1 MKTLLRRLALSLV
14 VPGVFLVYA
23 APETSAEPSPALT
36 LTAPG
41 TGFKSPH
48 TLLVAA
54 RLNNATTHAVSA
66 VILRSAQLDTAAVL
80 TRLPVSIG
88 AIPARQAA
96 LVHLNFDSTNLI
108 HQKQYQLVLRGTYR
122 TSSGTKQKFVVRTA
136 LVLPP
141 AAPGRARLL
150 TATVKAH
157 AVRGAPFPPL
167 PPRFDKDVNLAHWT
181 VPTGPPAPG
190 TPTKSPS
197 SATPAPFGDPP
208 AVVFDANNSIGVT
221 GASTVTE
228 PSGGTNSNGIVFA
241 SGNWFAAY
249 STNGGGS
256 FTQVNPT
263 TIFPNDAIG
272 FCCDQIVQYVPSI
285 NRFIWLLQGNNGDRL
300 ASATPAAI
308 ASSGASAWT
317 YWNLPSTLFRQP
329 TGTGLDYPDVSVGTN
344 ALYLSWDVGFPACPT
359 GCRSG
364 LQVSRISLAGIQAG
378 GTITIDY
385 TNPAN
390 STMAWGSHLTQDTG
404 NEIFWAGHNSNS
416 QLRVFSLAEGSN
428 TYFWRDIG
436 ISTWPNNQLSS
447 LTPDNQNWLA
457 GSGGFPGN
465 AIIGSTRVGNQIWF
479 AWDAGTDKNF
489 AQPHIEMV
497 ALDRANN
504 FAKTRQVQIWNP
516 RYAFAYPALATNACT
531 GEVGLSFEY
540 GGGGNYENHVV
551 GFWGDF
557 LAYITTGSDVGT
569 TRFGDYVSI
578 RQAPPTKGD
587 PGNLFAAFGYGLNR
601 VSPPGTGIRSDPHYV
616 LFGRPASSCAIP

>member
-1 MKTLLRRLALSLV
+1 MKTRFIRLALSLV
-14 VPGVFLVYA
+14 VPGLFLVYA
-23 APETSAEPSPALT
+23 PETGAAPSPALT

-41 TGFKSPH
+41 MGFQSPH

-54 RLNNATTHAVSA
+54 RLNNTTAHALSGVRLGSA
-66 VILRSAQLDTAAVL
+66 RLDTAPVL
-80 TRLPVSIG
+80 TQLPVSVG
-88 AIPARQAA
+88 KIPAEQAA
-96 LVHLNFDSTNLI
+96 IVHVNFDSTNLI
-108 HQKQYQLVLRGTYR
+108 HEKQYHLVLRGSYR
-122 TSSGTKQKFVVRTA
+122 TPSGTRQRFVVRTV

-141 AAPGRARLL
+141 AAPGRAKLL

-157 AVRGAPFPPL
+157 AVRGAPFPQR
-167 PPRFDKDVNLAHWT
+167 PPRFDEDVNLAHWT
-181 VPTGPPAPG
+181 VPTGRFAPG

-208 AVVFDANNSIGVT
+208 AVVFDANNGLGIT
-221 GASTVTE
+221 GASTITE
-228 PSGGTNSNGIVFA
+228 PSGATNSNGVVFA

-249 STNGGGS
+249 STNGGSS

-263 TIFPNDAIG
+263 TVFPNDAIG
-272 FCCDQIVQYVPSI
+272 FCCDQIVQYVPRI
-285 NRFIWLLQGNNGDRL
+285 NRFIWLLQGTNGDRL

-317 YWNLPSTLFRQP
+317 YWNLPSTLFGQP

-344 ALYLSWDVGFPACPT
+344 ALYLSWDVGFPSCPT

-378 GTITIDY
+378 GTITIAY

-390 STMAWGSHLTQDTG
+390 SAVAWGSHLTQDTG
-404 NEIFWAGHNSNS
+404 DEIFWAGHNSNS

-436 ISTWPNNQLSS
+436 IASWANNQLSS

-465 AIIGSTRVGNQIWF
+465 AIIGSTRVGNQVWF
-479 AWDAGTDKNF
+479 AWDAGTDNRF

-504 FAKTRQVQIWNP
+504 FAKTQQVQIWNP
-516 RYAFAYPALATNACT
+516 QYAFAYPALATNACT

-557 LAYITTGSDVGT
+557 IAYITTGSNVGT

-578 RQAPPTKGD
+578 RQAPPTKTD
-587 PGNLFAAFGYGLNR
+587 PGNLFAAFGYGVNK
-601 VSPPGTGIRSDPHYV
+601 VPPPGTGTTSDAHYV
-616 LFGRPASSCAIP
+616 LFGRPASACGIR